1 MIILECG
8 SRERLQQKLNNNYI
22 SILKSKDKAKE
33 NVVNIIKSTRP
44 IDKSLLVKL
53 YEKLPDSGRLQ
64 YNSIH
69 MKPYREEI
77 DQLIVMALNSKEVK
91 ETYQLFLSKL
101 DDLVENINDE
111 NHRNVSTLK
120 ETEINKLNTQ
130 VGNLILSYRK
140 NYISKEEFEGE
151 RTSNSKT
158 FNNFTNKNREVV
170 YARQGDTIRSG
181 IVKGAKRALNK
192 HMRDLEEEIKKYLYG
207 EYNQSEI

>member
-22 SILKSKDKAKE
+22 SILKSKDKTKE
-33 NVVNIIKSTRP
+33 KVVNVIKYSRP

-77 DQLIVMALNSKEVK
+77 DQLIVMALNSREVK

>member
-1 MIILECG
+1 
-8 SRERLQQKLNNNYI
+8 
-22 SILKSKDKAKE
+22 
-33 NVVNIIKSTRP
+33 
-44 IDKSLLVKL
+44 
-53 YEKLPDSGRLQ
+53 
-64 YNSIH
+64 

-77 DQLIVMALNSKEVK
+77 DRLIVMALNSKEVK

>member
-22 SILKSKDKAKE
+22 SILKSKDKTKE
-33 NVVNIIKSTRP
+33 KVVNVIKYSRP

-192 HMRDLEEEIKKYLYG
+192 HMRDLEEIKKYLYG

>member
-22 SILKSKDKAKE
+22 SILKSKDKTKE
-33 NVVNIIKSTRP
+33 KVVNVIKYSRP